1 VFDSTDLLRE
11 RDDCARSLL
20 IALQQQDRIEPL
32 ADALKSGGR
41 AYTSNNGFW

>member
-32 ADALKSGGR
+32 ADALKSRRR
-41 AYTSNNGFW
+41 AYTSSNGFW